1 MYALTNEYVT
11 HFSQNVPKSKSSNFH
26 WTKKKKK
33 NLLTQFPAL
42 HTLEKPHALSE
53 SSRDSQGPL
62 KATSGSDFLFL
73 LNSLTSLLP
82 HSSHPYTIYRTKYE
96 ASPFICKTSP
106 IQGSCWDC
114 YRRFLDNRE
123 ELLLPAPKINKN
135 EILDISV
142 LMFLS
147 IPETRN
153 LLLLNFPL
161 RRVTLPLAPRAITAS
176 R

>member
-82 HSSHPYTIYRTKYE
+82 HSSHLTLYIEPSMK
-96 ASPFICKTSP
+96 PP
-106 IQGSCWDC
+106 
-114 YRRFLDNRE
+114 
-123 ELLLPAPKINKN
+123 LLSAKHHQSKAVV
-135 EILDISV
+135 EIATEGFWI
-142 LMFLS
+142 
-147 IPETRN
+147 IERN
-153 LLLLNFPL
+153 YYCQPQK
-161 RRVTLPLAPRAITAS
+161 
-176 R
+176 